1 MVITSVADVASGT
14 ALLMDTHVWVWIA
27 AGDKSKLSTG
37 AVEALEDAALARR
50 LWASCFSIWEIALK
64 TARGD
69 VLIDGDLHTWVAEQH
84 EAPGVQ
90 LLGLTPAL
98 AIGVTLL
105 PPWVRRRDGRPHR
118 DPNDRFL
125 VTSAR
130 QENAVLVTCDEAIIE
145 YAGEGHLTAYDARP

>member
-1 MVITSVADVASGT
+1 
-14 ALLMDTHVWVWIA
+14 MDTHIWVWMA
-27 AGDKSKLSTG
+27 VGDESKLSPG
-37 AVEALEDAALARR
+37 AITALEDAALGQR

-69 VLIDGDLHTWVAEQH
+69 LLIGGDLHSWVAEQR

-105 PPWVRRRDGRPHR
+105 PPWTRRRDGQLHK
-118 DPNDRFL
+118 DPNDRFI
-125 VTSAR
+125 VTTAR
-130 QENAVLVTCDEAIIE
+130 QENAVLVTCDEAIID